1 MFAIVSGITQIL
13 KIWIAITTSKNLGK
27 NTGIMCGDKTI
38 VEIQLIMANTSVHSF
53 TFLVGILLAS
63 CVRVYLKTK
72 EGTI

>member
-1 MFAIVSGITQIL
+1 MSGIIQIL
-13 KIWIAITTSKNLGK
+13 KIWIATTTSKNLGK

-63 CVRVYLKTK
+63 CVRVYLKT
-72 EGTI
+72 

>member
-1 MFAIVSGITQIL
+1 
-13 KIWIAITTSKNLGK
+13 
-27 NTGIMCGDKTI
+27 MCGDKTI
-38 VEIQLIMANTSVHSF
+38 AEMQPITANASVHSF

>member
-1 MFAIVSGITQIL
+1 
-13 KIWIAITTSKNLGK
+13 
-27 NTGIMCGDKTI
+27 MCGDKTI

-72 EGTI
+72 EGII